1 MSKKNFAHV
10 RFERECAVDSAIQ
23 LSGNHGLLNK
33 DKVYINNEFFFFK
46 AIVFGSTAK
55 RQRMPSTAAVGV
67 CTWILLKHGTTS
79 TNSSARLE
87 DWSVNYVIDSASK
100 RRSGGH
106 LPLRQCLTTLNTK
119 PMSLLSSSRCC
130 SLVIPTFKKKIGNEI
145 LITGDLKVPLIF

>member
-1 MSKKNFAHV
+1 MS
-10 RFERECAVDSAIQ
+10 DLSA
-23 LSGNHGLLNK
+23 NALLTVPSSYLVIMVCSIKIKCILTMN
-33 DKVYINNEFFFFK
+33 FFFK

-130 SLVIPTFKKKIGNEI
+130 SLVIPTLKKKNRER
-145 LITGDLKVPLIF
+145 DSDYRRS